1 MQRQPLVASQRARI
15 AAGLPFVESLA
26 RRLPGELSDLVADVF
41 AEDGFDSAGD
51 DLELIDLSSVE
62 SGSELHA

>member
-1 MQRQPLVASQRARI
+1 
-15 AAGLPFVESLA
+15 VESLA
-26 RRLPGELSDLVADVF
+26 RRFPGELSDLVADVF

-62 SGSELHA
+62 TGSELHA